1 MGSELGENEKTGLV
15 LAFGSRGLVGTVWN
29 TKGVCSRQRVEFVMK
44 DGETPGPDAWFI
56 ALDTLFDQL
65 SSIQSLTSIN
75 FVSGTTPSYPL
86 ILRAAY
92 ADTLTQLH
100 PSQPLSVY
108 ASRFIPN
115 STILT
120 QGADREVGDEFRL
133 GQIDCG
139 EITPDIPDTKAN
151 LPSEEVRRDPMCESG
166 GRKVTPGW
174 FTSGLF
180 TQTSGKAM
188 DRDLILS
195 GLEGSGDD
203 QERGSPGD
211 VVGRSGRYWRE
222 RWGLDCDVLIFTPEI
237 LASHLSSQAGPE
249 DAFIYFSQK
258 DYLIFRLDPHMTS
271 KVSKTKTIIVP
282 SLESGGD
289 DLVVFPY
296 ANGDKMRRS
305 MKDRY
310 CNSKWKQFDQLVN
323 VVLPGG
329 SLGFDNKVFTF
340 PIDEGLVRLE
350 NSLPVTE
357 YTDLR
362 ANARCVLESEFITFK
377 RFLESC
383 QINLSRVIISGK
395 PAESI
400 ALPCVLSDI
409 LNLPVYHSL
418 SADPTLG
425 TILTTNSTVDLSS
438 LLQDFIPLDKSSSV
452 HNTTNTSLS
461 TSTSSSQSNPS
472 LILATPTS
480 PTNPRKTV
488 RHGKRESPRSQN
500 HSRSGSIT
508 LSVLKEEEEEATP
521 RVRMG
526 EIDLETPPSS
536 PETISG
542 GMSSYIPSTLF
553 NQNTSQFSPEPS
565 SKRKKENMLSSQFV
579 NPKTPEIRK
588 RDKREGNQTS
598 TENRSMEREEEN
610 KNALAQMNK
619 QEGVEVDEERWKL
632 RHIANPSWGS
642 LIYNGMLLEFCR
654 LQDQIQRRLI
664 NFHPSSPNHL
674 THQMNPN
681 WKFNSIPIPKS
692 DPNSVPHF
700 NTGFQ
705 IDPHTNFDPRLHPI
719 PDLGQAPLSVPY
731 HGSGFGSDPN
741 PDHGHSFDHEHSFG
755 HGQSLNPDSSQRINY
770 GPEINYG
777 YEITYDSERREYR
790 PENTSFRS
798 GGYQHV
804 FGSNRGGENGRNR
817 RNRGS
822 GYISFDQIRGR

>member
-1 MGSELGENEKTGLV
+1 MESELGENEKTGLV

-44 DGETPGPDAWFI
+44 DGETPGLNAWFN
-56 ALDTLFDQL
+56 ALETLFDRL
-65 SSIQSLTSIN
+65 SSIQPLASID

-86 ILRAAY
+86 HLPATY

-108 ASRFIPN
+108 ASRFSLNP
-115 STILT
+115 TILT
-120 QGADREVGDEFRL
+120 QGADREVGDEFRV

-139 EITPDIPDTKAN
+139 EITPDIPDQRAN
-151 LPSEEVRRDPMCESG
+151 HPSEEVRQDPTCESG
-166 GRKVTPGW
+166 GKKVTPGW
-174 FTSGLF
+174 FMCGLF

-195 GLEGSGDD
+195 GLEGGGDD
-203 QERGSPGD
+203 EDRGSPGD

-340 PIDEGLVRLE
+340 P
-350 NSLPVTE
+350 
-357 YTDLR
+357 
-362 ANARCVLESEFITFK
+362 
-377 RFLESC
+377 FLESC

-438 LLQDFIPLDKSSSV
+438 LLQNFIPLDKSSSV

-610 KNALAQMNK
+610 KNALAQMDK

-642 LIYNGMLLEFCR
+642 LIYDGMLLEFCR

-674 THQMNPN
+674 TQQMNPN
-681 WKFNSIPIPKS
+681 WKLRSIPFPTS
-692 DPNSVPHF
+692 DPNSIPCP
-700 NTGFQ
+700 NTGFRL
-705 IDPHTNFDPRLHPI
+705 DHPHTNFDPRLHPI
-719 PDLGQAPLSVPY
+719 PHLGPVPISV
-731 HGSGFGSDPN
+731 HDHRSEFELGIGSDLN
-741 PDHGHSFDHEHSFG
+741 PDHGHSSGHEQGIDHGHSFG
-755 HGQSLNPDSSQRINY
+755 HGHTFGHGSYTHPDSSQRINY

-790 PENTSFRS
+790 PENTSSSFRS

-817 RNRGS
+817 RNRGR